1 MIDKANKRLKGTN
14 RRLTH
19 RRLVFEKLRRFWG
32 EKTGT
37 WLAIDFEAWEMEH
50 NLITEFGWSLVTWEN
65 GEEIRDR
72 AHLIVKERRQYY
84 NHKYVR
90 GNRDVSLSSAHL
102 SSHYDADVV
111 GKYSITILVKAR
123 MLIKRHSNNEFRI
136 SSPSTLPKVLYFLC
150 SITRAKM
157 SCKSFHTN
165 GLYLQY
171 Y

>member
-37 WLAIDFEAWEMEH
+37 WLAVDFEAWEMEH

-90 GNRDVSLSSAHL
+90 GNRDVSLSSAHS
-102 SSHYDADVV
+102 SSH
-111 GKYSITILVKAR
+111 
-123 MLIKRHSNNEFRI
+123 
-136 SSPSTLPKVLYFLC
+136 
-150 SITRAKM
+150 
-157 SCKSFHTN
+157 
-165 GLYLQY
+165 
-171 Y
+171 